1 MLHII
6 LSLVPIP
13 NEILTAPDSQT
24 VGQPLTLECSVTT
37 VRGITSRMDMVWKRN
52 GMVVYNQEGVNANLT
67 TKDSLVYTD
76 LYTITQ
82 LNTSDDSA
90 IYQCDAVINIYPK
103 IITSRLVILDITGM
117 FLHTVAQNKFTFS
130 KVQFKSC

>member
-1 MLHII
+1 M
-6 LSLVPIP
+6 PIP
-13 NEILTAPDSQT
+13 DEILTASSSQI
-24 VGQPLTLECSVTT
+24 VGQSLTLECSVTT

-52 GMVVYNQEGVNANLT
+52 GMVVYIKEDVKANLT
-67 TKDSLVYTD
+67 TKDMLVYTD

-103 IITSRLVILDITGM
+103 IFTSRLVILDITGM
-117 FLHTVAQNKFTFS
+117 CL
-130 KVQFKSC
+130 